1 MEMDHSQHSQ
11 GTLSAKQALGET
23 DITSQKASEIFE
35 AWPILL
41 GVTPSAAA
49 DTSVPADDGW
59 KKLPRHK
66 DEDQVQL
73 DVNRAFIYYP
83 NDQSTAQIDQRKT
96 ELSNLIVEV
105 LRRYPYLCYFQ
116 GYHDICQV
124 FLLVLGPAHS
134 PPAVARL
141 SILRIR
147 DFMLPTLGPTTSQ
160 LRLLPDILAKADP
173 ELRQHIAGVEPF
185 YALAGTLTMYAHNIE
200 GYRDIARMFDV
211 FLAREPVFSIY
222 VFAQIVLNRRE
233 EILEVDD
240 SDILQVILSKVPSNL
255 DLDALIAQAASLFSR
270 YPPESL
276 YSWRYISSSSAL
288 KTARDVE
295 AFSKQTTDDGHVY
308 FIRQIKDIRW
318 LETQDK
324 IKRTVWIYRRPVRA
338 IGIAIAVGMLAMYLR
353 RHPATVHSILSRV
366 AR

>member
-1 MEMDHSQHSQ
+1 
-11 GTLSAKQALGET
+11 
-23 DITSQKASEIFE
+23 
-35 AWPILL
+35 
-41 GVTPSAAA
+41 
-49 DTSVPADDGW
+49 
-59 KKLPRHK
+59 
-66 DEDQVQL
+66 
-73 DVNRAFIYYP
+73 
-83 NDQSTAQIDQRKT
+83 
-96 ELSNLIVEV
+96 
-105 LRRYPYLCYFQ
+105 
-116 GYHDICQV
+116 
-124 FLLVLGPAHS
+124 
-134 PPAVARL
+134 
-141 SILRIR
+141 
-147 DFMLPTLGPTTSQ
+147 MLPTLGPTTSQ

-173 ELRQHIAGVEPF
+173 ELRRHIAGVEPF

-233 EILEVDD
+233 EVLEVDD

-255 DLDALIAQAASLFSR
+255 DLDALIAQAASLFNR

-288 KTARDVE
+288 KTARHVE
-295 AFSKQTTDDGHVY
+295 AFSNQTVDDGHVY

-324 IKRTVWIYRRPVRA
+324 IKRTVWVYRRPVRA
-338 IGIAIAVGMLAMYLR
+338 IGIAIAVGMLAIYLR